1 MNDIFIINGYPVEFS
16 VVDCIEVSKAES
28 HTKPALFVHDQ
39 EDTLCNGD
47 CIIIAPMPTTDEEA
61 AEILRENEAHP
72 TERILNIYFI

>member
-1 MNDIFIINGYPVEFS
+1 MNDIFIINGHLVEFS

-61 AEILRENEAHP
+61 ERVLMEYEAQP
-72 TERILNIYFI
+72 VERIMGIYFV